1 MLGTQRHISCGPGL
15 SLSGAHVRLAR
26 ESWIPGAAVC
36 EGLCWELMPALPE
49 LVFCWGLGGGWDSRG
64 EQDREIPLGS
74 RTLPS

>member
-1 MLGTQRHISCGPGL
+1 M
-15 SLSGAHVRLAR
+15 
-26 ESWIPGAAVC
+26 C